1 MERRLTGMI
10 AAAAVLIVLF
20 IVWDAFRARPRRA
33 NAPSEADAPLRIV
46 EPPPAAAQVPQQP
59 TAPPSTTSQGTAV
72 PAGPAGGGGPRALLH
87 RAAGALGDAASHS
100 VEWLEHLSG
109 RDARGE
115 WRLHAAAL
123 GESHDRAHS
132 RAVLTHACRELPAG
146 GSR

>member
-20 IVWDAFRARPRRA
+20 IVWDAFRPTPRRA

-72 PAGPAGGGGPRALLH
+72 PAGPAGGGGPGPLYLALLG
-87 RAAGALGDAASHS
+87 RSVDARRVGAAAPH
-100 VEWLEHLSG
+100 HLSE
-109 RDARGE
+109 R
-115 WRLHAAAL
+115 
-123 GESHDRAHS
+123 
-132 RAVLTHACRELPAG
+132 
-146 GSR
+146 